1 MLHDHGISTRPSAQL
16 GSTTATMDT
25 RQLWR
30 NTSRILRHQSA
41 AVRNPRVTFRHASTS
56 TPASISQAVS
66 SRTTGTKAAAKI
78 DTVASKAKPEAPKA
92 GNWPWKTVE
101 SDAATGRATEERI
114 IYSRPPSFR
123 PKMLWFVIGESVY
136 QILLRDS

>member
-1 MLHDHGISTRPSAQL
+1 
-16 GSTTATMDT
+16 MDT

-30 NTSRILRHQSA
+30 NTSRILRQQPASI
-41 AVRNPRVTFRHASTS
+41 RNPRVNFRHASTS
-56 TPASISQAVS
+56 TPASTSQAVS
-66 SRTTGTKAAAKI
+66 SRTTGTKAAAKV
-78 DTVASKAKPEAPKA
+78 DTVAPKVKPEAPKA